1 MADTRRCSSLV
12 LLIAMAVASLGTD
25 CGRAPRG
32 SAPSELASI
41 VVRLNSVTAPDPPP
55 ELAEW
60 LSVCL
65 RRMNDANN
73 VEPSWENYET
83 VLMDETAPNV
93 FEARFNYVPVAV
105 VHTMVVHDVNEC
117 RRNPRDGIGRV
128 TTGVTVNGTPI
139 LLVRPASGSLQFWIL
154 EDGEVRSDPAGPGE
168 G

>member
-1 MADTRRCSSLV
+1 MADTRRCWSLV

-93 FEARFNYVPVAV
+93 FEARFNYVPVGV